1 MPCLKI
7 VACIIP
13 EKTVTQMYPEKTEMW
28 INKRKNKSK
37 EPDPQSHYAKNSLS
51 ICISNFKMIASVV
64 PEKTVTDTQ
73 KKKKNITDLL
83 NYGQTKSSIASGN
96 IKRQA
101 IYSFTIYLNSMTLT
115 FTFEFLVHFFATSPL
130 TLMETVVSGHKYV
143 ITV

>member
-73 KKKKNITDLL
+73 KKKKKHYGLIELRTDQIQYSKREYKKASNI
-83 NYGQTKSSIASGN
+83 
-96 IKRQA
+96 
-101 IYSFTIYLNSMTLT
+101 F
-115 FTFEFLVHFFATSPL
+115 VHYILKQHDFNF
-130 TLMETVVSGHKYV
+130 YV
-143 ITV
+143 